1 MDGLP
6 DVLREM
12 RFVDLEASGLHAGS
26 YPIEVGWCGL
36 DLEPVSTLVRPL
48 PEWERGGWDR
58 NSEAVHGIS
67 RKDLEGAPPAAEVGR
82 MLARALEGRTVY
94 SGAPGFDAADWQARR
109 RELLASQERR
119 EALRQARESKK

>member
-48 PEWERGGWDR
+48 PEWERGGCDR

-94 SGAPGFDAADWQARR
+94 SDAPGFDWNWM
-109 RELLASQERR
+109 
-119 EALRQARESKK
+119 